1 MLVCTCRWRSIGN
14 DPYGAHLFPL
24 KLSRDGLL
32 RHISAHFHVLARRFQ
47 DGPHRLRSSSSNI
60 RRKLKVNHG
69 DACIEALGATV
80 TKKACTQGHS
90 MLVPY
95 TERMPCDFSCIKV
108 VFSVTFVS
116 PFPGMA
122 TVADSISFR
131 RPSEAKSPSDT
142 STSSVVQARASKM
155 GST

>member
-69 DACIEALGATV
+69 DEYTVAPWRNSDQESLHPRPQHARTLHRTNDLRLFLHQGCIQRHFRQSLSRN
-80 TKKACTQGHS
+80 GHS
-90 MLVPY
+90 GRPHFVPWS
-95 TERMPCDFSCIKV
+95 ERCKI
-108 VFSVTFVS
+108 TFGH
-116 PFPGMA
+116 FH
-122 TVADSISFR
+122 IIR
-131 RPSEAKSPSDT
+131 
-142 STSSVVQARASKM
+142 RASPREQD
-155 GST
+155 G